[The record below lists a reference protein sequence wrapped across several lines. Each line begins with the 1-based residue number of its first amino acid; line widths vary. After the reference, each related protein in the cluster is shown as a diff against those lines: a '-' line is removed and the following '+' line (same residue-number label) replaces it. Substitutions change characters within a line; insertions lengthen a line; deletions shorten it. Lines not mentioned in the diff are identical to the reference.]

1 MAQDRSLELT
11 REEMVDMVS
20 AATERVV
27 AHLESLPDQP
37 AANARADD
45 TFEHLREPVPEEPT
59 PFPELLDLLFEDAI
73 PYSINGPHPGNLSYI
88 PSGGLFHAAVA
99 DLIADA
105 TNRYVGAWAGAPA
118 LARIEGNV
126 VEWFCEMVGYPDDA
140 FGLLTSGGSIANL
153 VATITAR
160 RERLSDNSFDGMI
173 YTSEQSHHSV
183 TKAAVLA
190 GFPRENVRLIP
201 ADESYRIRLDA
212 LEAAIEEDRD
222 AGEHPFLIVASAGT
236 TNTGAVD
243 DLDQLADLAGRQNL
257 WLHADAAYGGFFVL
271 TDEGREQLAGLAQ
284 CDSITLDPHK
294 GLFLPYG
301 TGALLVRDG
310 NALERTHAVSADY
323 MLERDLDSGYADFSQ
338 LGPELS
344 RDFRGLRVWLP
355 LRMHGVEPFRA
366 NLAEKLDLARWVAN
380 ELRDVDHVR
389 VVADPQLSTLAF
401 RVDPP
406 GVTGESLDELNRA
419 VLERINQYNRV
430 HLSATTVDDRFT
442 PRVCVLSFRTHR
454 EHVERCVEDI
464 ERAVGDVF
472 EQHSE

>member
-1 MAQDRSLELT
+1 MARDRSLELT
-11 REEMVDMVS
+11 REEMVEMVS
-20 AATERVV
+20 IATDRVIE
-27 AHLESLPDQP
+27 HLESLPDQP
-37 AANARADD
+37 AANATVNDP
-45 TFEHLREPVPEEPT
+45 FEHMREPVPEEPT
-59 PFPELLDLLFEDAI
+59 PFAELLDLLFEDAI

-88 PSGGLFHAAVA
+88 PNGGLFHAAVA

-160 RERLSDNSFDGMI
+160 RERFPDNFFDGMI
-173 YTSEQSHHSV
+173 YTSDQSHHSV
-183 TKAAVLA
+183 TEAAVLS

-201 ADESYRIRLDA
+201 SDESYRIRLDA
-212 LEAAIEEDRD
+212 LEAAIERDRD

-243 DLDQLADLAGRQNL
+243 DLDKIADLAGGQNL

-271 TDEGREQLAGLAQ
+271 TDEGCEQLAGLAQ

-323 MLERDLDSGYADFSQ
+323 MSERDLDSGYVDFSQ

-366 NLAEKLDLARWVAN
+366 NLAEKIELSRWVAN

-401 RVDPP
+401 RVEPP

-419 VLERINQYNRV
+419 VLERVNRYNRV

-454 EHVERCVEDI
+454 EHVEQCVEDI
-464 ERAVGDVF
+464 ERAVGNILK
-472 EQHSE
+472 QLSE

>member
-1 MAQDRSLELT
+1 MAPDRSLELT
-11 REEMVDMVS
+11 REEMADMVS
-20 AATERVV
+20 ATTDRVLE
-27 AHLESLPDQP
+27 HIESLPDQP
-37 AANARADD
+37 AANVRVDD
-45 TFEHLREPVPEEPT
+45 RFEHLREQVPEEPT
-59 PFPELLDLLFEDAI
+59 PLAELLDLLFEDAI

-99 DLIADA
+99 DLIANA
-105 TNRYVGAWAGAPA
+105 INRYVGAWAGAPA
-118 LARIEGNV
+118 LARLEGNV
-126 VEWFCEMVGYPDDA
+126 VEWFCEMVGYPDGA

-160 RERLSDNSFDGMI
+160 RERLPDDFSDGMI
-173 YTSEQSHHSV
+173 YTSDQAHHSV

-201 ADESYRIRLDA
+201 SDEDYRIRIDA
-212 LEAAIEEDRD
+212 LEAAVEADRD
-222 AGEHPFLIVASAGT
+222 AGKRPFLLVGSAGT

-243 DLDQLADLAGRQNL
+243 DLDELADLAACQDL

-271 TDEGREQLAGLAQ
+271 TDDGREQLAGLPR

-310 NALERTHAVSADY
+310 NSLERAHAVSADY
-323 MLERDLDSGYADFSQ
+323 MSEHRLAAGYVDFSQ

-355 LRMHGVEPFRA
+355 LRMHGVAPFRA
-366 NLAEKLDLARWVAN
+366 NLAEKLDLSRWVAS
-380 ELRDVDHVR
+380 ELRDVNSVQ

-401 RVDPP
+401 RVEPP
-406 GVTGESLDELNRA
+406 GVTGEPLDNLNRA
-419 VLERINQYNRV
+419 VLERINQYGRV
-430 HLSATTVDDRFT
+430 HLSATTVDGRFT

-454 EHVERCVEDI
+454 KHVEQCVEDV
-464 ERAVGDVF
+464 ERAVA
-472 EQHSE
+472 EILQQPRE

>member
-11 REEMVDMVS
+11 REEMVGMVS
-20 AATERVV
+20 AATDRVV
-27 AHLESLPDQP
+27 AHIESLPDQP
-37 AANARADD
+37 AANATTDD
-45 TFEHLREPVPEEPT
+45 TFEHLREPLPEEPT
-59 PFPELLDLLFEDAI
+59 PFSELLDHVFEDAI

-88 PSGGLFHAAVA
+88 PGGGLFHAAVA
-99 DLIADA
+99 DLVADA
-105 TNRYVGAWAGAPA
+105 TNRYVGAWTGAPA

-126 VEWFCEMVGYPDDA
+126 IEWFCEMVGYPDDA

-160 RERLSDNSFDGMI
+160 RERLPDSFLDGMI
-173 YTSEQSHHSV
+173 YTSDQAHHSV
-183 TKAAVLA
+183 TKAALLA
-190 GFPRENVRLIP
+190 GFPRENVRVIST
-201 ADESYRIRLDA
+201 DESYRIELDA
-212 LEAAIEEDRD
+212 LEAAIEADRD
-222 AGEHPFLIVASAGT
+222 VGERPFLVVATAGT

-243 DLDQLADLAGRQNL
+243 DLQALAALAGRLDL

-271 TDEGREQLAGLAQ
+271 TDEGREQLGGLAQ

-310 NALERTHAVSADY
+310 NALERAHSVSADY
-323 MLERDLDSGYADFSQ
+323 MSEHDLASGYVDFSQ

-344 RDFRGLRVWLP
+344 RDFRGFRVWLP

-366 NLAEKLDLARWVAN
+366 NLSEKLELSRWAAN
-380 ELRDVDHVR
+380 ELRAVDHVEL
-389 VVADPQLSTLAF
+389 VADPQLSTLAF
-401 RVDPP
+401 RVEPP

-419 VLERINQYNRV
+419 VVERINQYNRV
-430 HLSATTVDDRFT
+430 HLSATTVDDRYT
-442 PRVCVLSFRTHR
+442 PRICVLSFRTHR

-464 ERAVGDVF
+464 ERAIEDILG
-472 EQHSE
+472 